1 MLCRR
6 FGGSKPV
13 PGSNRGW
20 EQREGRREGRTRH
33 GRSLWSRGG
42 VGAAPASAGSLGGA
56 LRSRRE
62 RMPQDLRRPRGESV
76 VRRRRRARRRSDHR
90 GCDTAAARGGLRAVV
105 ACAGGARAMARTVGR
120 DGWPHDRELF
130 EETVSLNLVGT
141 FNTLRLAAAAM
152 AALEPVDDDG
162 QRGAFVSVASIA
174 GYEGQI
180 GQLAYGAAKAG
191 VIGMTLI
198 AARDLAAQGI
208 RVNCIAPGTIRTKAW
223 DARTR
228 RDGGVPQGHDPLSPS
243 TRTTGGV
250 RGSRRAPRS
259 PTITST
265 ATSCAST
272 APSASVRDEPDQALA
287 SLPEGCR

>member
-1 MLCRR
+1 VKVAGKVVLITGGASGLGEASARHLHQQGASVVLFDRDESGCRR
-6 FGGSKPV
+6 ISDELGERASFVVGDVLDDASTTDAV
-13 PGSNRGW
+13 AAA
-20 EQREGRREGRTRH
+20 TA
-33 GRSLWSRGG
+33 RGG
-42 VGAAPASAGSLGGA
+42 V
-56 LRSRRE
+56 
-62 RMPQDLRRPRGESV
+62 
-76 VRRRRRARRRSDHR
+76 
-90 GCDTAAARGGLRAVV
+90 RAVV

-130 EETVSLNLVGT
+130 EETVALNLLGT

-198 AARDLAAQGI
+198 AARDLSAQGI

-223 DARTR
+223 DLAPGEMEESLKATIPFPRRLGRPEEFAALVEHLITNDYLNGHVARI
-228 RDGGVPQGHDPLSPS
+228 DGA
-243 TRTTGGV
+243 V
-250 RGSRRAPRS
+250 RFGPR
-259 PTITST
+259 
-265 ATSCAST
+265 
-272 APSASVRDEPDQALA
+272 
-287 SLPEGCR
+287 